1 MSMTPTFPIQI
12 QGPVLW
18 ILGIT
23 FLAFLYVALTLYGVA
38 FQPTSSQQAKVDP
51 SPNSTSALTFR

>member
-18 ILGIT
+18 ILGIAFFT
-23 FLAFLYVALTLYGVA
+23 FPYVALTLYGVA
-38 FQPTSSQQAKVDP
+38 FQPTSG
-51 SPNSTSALTFR
+51 R